1 MTLPGYHPKND
12 EPEKDSLLGKGVKV
26 VAFVARLADAYIAPE
41 DPWGLDDETQEEYN
55 ETHGWY

>member
-1 MTLPGYHPKND
+1 MRYPGYNPPND
-12 EPEKDSLLGKGVKV
+12 EPEKDSPLDKGFNLL
-26 VAFVARLADAYIAPE
+26 AFGAIITAAHLAPE

>member
-1 MTLPGYHPKND
+1 MRYPGYKPPND
-12 EPEKDSLLGKGVKV
+12 EPEKDSLSGKLVNG
-26 VAFVARLADAYIAPE
+26 VAFVAIFADACIAPE